1 MVFNTKFSP
10 LKYRDINASH
20 IGGNSQTVGRER
32 PNALLLSDPTNARLK
47 FPFPSQET
55 SANCCPIATSPT
67 NSQALPLLRRM
78 QTTSFSKLIIEQ
90 VTYLSNN
97 VHDVTWDLKMKITH
111 ENYITGILKHKKA
124 KSSLK
129 LGKYILNGETSTYSL
144 ISVNVL
150 QNGRKWNFWRAIL
163 SFWLL
168 RR

>member
-1 MVFNTKFSP
+1 MVFNTKFSA

-20 IGGNSQTVGRER
+20 IRGIRKQLDEKGQT
-32 PNALLLSDPTNARLK
+32 NLLLSDPTNASLK

-67 NSQALPLLRRM
+67 NSRALPLLRRM

-111 ENYITGILKHKKA
+111 ENYITGILKQKKA

-150 QNGRKWNFWRAIL
+150 QNGRK
-163 SFWLL
+163 
-168 RR
+168 

>member
-55 SANCCPIATSPT
+55 SANCCPIATSPA
-67 NSQALPLLRRM
+67 NSRALPLLRRM

-150 QNGRKWNFWRAIL
+150 QNGRK
-163 SFWLL
+163 
-168 RR
+168 

>member
-1 MVFNTKFSP
+1 MFRTQIQ
-10 LKYRDINASH
+10 RHQCQSH
-20 IGGNSQTVGRER
+20 KGNSQTVGRER

-67 NSQALPLLRRM
+67 NSRALPLLRRM

-97 VHDVTWDLKMKITH
+97 VDDVTWDLKMKITH

-124 KSSLK
+124 KSRVYTKRRNKYVFSYFCQCTAKWSEVK
-129 LGKYILNGETSTYSL
+129 LLTRDIIFLVTPT
-144 ISVNVL
+144 ITVP
-150 QNGRKWNFWRAIL
+150 ADHI
-163 SFWLL
+163 
-168 RR
+168 